1 MVNTRRETHFSGRTP
16 TPSTFVCYFCGLH
29 VKVTITE

>member
-1 MVNTRRETHFSGRTP
+1 MVKTRRETHFSGRTP
-16 TPSTFVCYFCGLH
+16 PPTFFCYFCGLH